1 MSDDTV
7 RMKVSAL
14 SVDPVT
20 GLPVVLLIDEQ
31 CRSTLSVAVG
41 LGEASGIA
49 AKLGGI
55 ELEHP
60 NTHQLMGT
68 LLGCAGV
75 EVERVE
81 IHGLIDHR
89 FCARIHLVLPSGEKT
104 AQEGRSS
111 DILALALHMNAEIRV
126 AAAVLAAAGQPFAR
140 GAGPLAEPTDE
151 PLHYLPGDL
160 PDSLADDWADDEI
173 DEPAWGP
180 VVGSTCASS
189 SVGDPELA
197 DFSDEAFGKWKM

>member
-14 SVDPVT
+14 SVDPIT

-31 CRSTLSVAVG
+31 RRSTLSVAVG

-49 AKLGGI
+49 ATLGGI

-81 IHGLIDHR
+81 IHGVIDHR
-89 FCARIHLVLPSGEKT
+89 FCARIHLVLPSGEKA
-104 AQEGRSS
+104 AQEGRPS
-111 DILALALHMNAEIRV
+111 DVLALALHMNAEIRV
-126 AAAVLAAAGQPFAR
+126 AIAVLAAAGQPLDR
-140 GAGPLAEPTDE
+140 VAGPLAEPTGE
-151 PLHYLPGDL
+151 PLHYLPGNLPDDL
-160 PDSLADDWADDEI
+160 PGNWADDEL
-173 DEPAWGP
+173 DEPAWGSG
-180 VVGSTCASS
+180 VGSTCASS
-189 SVGDPELA
+189 NVGDPELA